1 MSQIDNRIF
10 VKNRHP
16 LQTFSLGL
24 QHVLAMYAGAVIVPL
39 IVGGNL
45 GFSQE
50 QITYLVAIDLFMC
63 GIATLLQVFANRW
76 FGIGMPVVLGC
87 AFQAVTPMIAIG
99 KDFGISYIYGAIIAM
114 GLFVILFGGLFG
126 KLIRLFPP
134 VVTGSVVT
142 IIGVTLIPVAFND
155 LGGGQGNPDFGSPTN
170 LLLGFGVLV
179 FIVIMNKLSGGFIR
193 AISILL
199 GLVIGTTIASFMG
212 QVDFT
217 PVAEA
222 SWFHAVQPFYF
233 GVPKF
238 NMTAI
243 LTMIIVAMVG
253 IAESTG
259 VFMALGKIIGRD
271 VDSKDLARGYRA
283 EGLAITIGGIFN
295 AFPYTTYSQNVG
307 LIQMSRVKTRDVIVV
322 AGCLL
327 MLLGL
332 VPKIAALTTLIPKS
346 VLGGAMVAMF
356 GMVVS
361 SGLRMLGSQVDMNR
375 HENLLIIACSVG
387 MGLGVTVV
395 PQLFASLPST
405 VRILT
410 DNGIVAGTFTA
421 MVLNLLFNGTK
432 QPTSDLQMDEEEISH
447 SAAS

>member
-114 GLFVILFGGLFG
+114 GLFVILFGGIFG

-193 AISILL
+193 AISILI
-199 GLVIGTTIASFMG
+199 GLVIGTTIAAFMG

-259 VFMALGKIIGRD
+259 VFMALGKIVGRD

-421 MVLNLLFNGTK
+421 LVLNLLFNGTK
-432 QPTSDLQMDEEEISH
+432 QPSIEMQEKEEIGH